1 MTFAAYTTVQSFI
14 LLLKVF
20 YNFSTTPRYLWPISG
35 ESAPLI
41 AETVWQ
47 AGEPLSHLNLK
58 ILSGQLQES
67 EKVRHSG

>member
-35 ESAPLI
+35 ASATFI

-47 AGEPLSHLNLK
+47 VGEPLSHINLK
-58 ILSGQLQES
+58 ILSGQES
-67 EKVRHSG
+67 EKALHSG